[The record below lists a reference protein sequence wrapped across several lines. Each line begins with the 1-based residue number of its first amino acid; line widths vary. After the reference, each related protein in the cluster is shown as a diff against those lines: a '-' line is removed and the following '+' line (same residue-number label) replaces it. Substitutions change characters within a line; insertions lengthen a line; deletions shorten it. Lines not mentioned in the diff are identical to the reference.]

1 MRQRTSPK
9 TLQQQQQRKEK
20 RERQSLCAPNA
31 LAGDGSGQES
41 TIYIGGF
48 ITTSGVLQIVV
59 GFAVSSVLFS
69 GALLFCGA
77 LLVVVGIALLHC
89 SNGKAK
95 QQRLS
100 LASVVHRL
108 LALRRSALDY
118 SLTLSIAPRDERC
131 QTQSK
136 VPRIAAAAPLTVVS
150 QKVETATMASK
161 PENLQL
167 GQKNETTA
175 LASSASIATRDV
187 LPRIRLDG
195 LETTEELYT
204 WEKPRAKSEPKRVRR
219 GRPLLPLKA
228 QLTQLQPVQ
237 ETERAAPKQK
247 AKQDNVTSSA
257 LTTSVKA
264 VHVRTGSKKMQPVKQ
279 KASPCEAAPRSAAV
293 ESKIG
298 PLLVPLDAKAA
309 AVLPKSKPK
318 KAVSPAVPVPVKTA
332 TCAVASLTDLP
343 KRKFSAEPAH
353 SKPAVQQVVVTRKV
367 LLYVKPQAE
376 PVLKNKKRA
385 VEQGTK
391 GVQEIGPDQEL
402 AETVFSPEEV
412 SPSSQPTVPHTSALL
427 STTGVMEP
435 NFLQDIELDP
445 ISKPEKKLAS
455 LSSQRFKSEGNAE
468 LRLML
473 DELDAMRLELDSAM
487 ARCTSLLDGGKEA
500 KELH

>member
-9 TLQQQQQRKEK
+9 TLQQQQRKGETG
-20 RERQSLCAPNA
+20 AP
-31 LAGDGSGQES
+31 
-41 TIYIGGF
+41 
-48 ITTSGVLQIVV
+48 IVV

-187 LPRIRLDG
+187 LPRIR
-195 LETTEELYT
+195 
-204 WEKPRAKSEPKRVRR
+204 R
-219 GRPLLPLKA
+219 LKE
-228 QLTQLQPVQ
+228 QH
-237 ETERAAPKQK
+237 RKQK

-264 VHVRTGSKKMQPVKQ
+264 VHVRTGSKKMQPVKAKGFAMAP
-279 KASPCEAAPRSAAV
+279 KA
-293 ESKIG
+293 
-298 PLLVPLDAKAA
+298 
-309 AVLPKSKPK
+309 
-318 KAVSPAVPVPVKTA
+318 
-332 TCAVASLTDLP
+332 
-343 KRKFSAEPAH
+343 
-353 SKPAVQQVVVTRKV
+353 
-367 LLYVKPQAE
+367 
-376 PVLKNKKRA
+376 
-385 VEQGTK
+385 
-391 GVQEIGPDQEL
+391 VQEIGPDQEL

-412 SPSSQPTVPHTSALL
+412 SPSSQPTVPTHV
-427 STTGVMEP
+427 GVAVYHWYDGTEL
-435 NFLQDIELDP
+435 FADIELDP
-445 ISKPEKKLAS
+445 ISKPARLAS

-473 DELDAMRLELDSAM
+473 DELDAIRLELDPAM